1 MNHTPAPWT
10 IRTDSEDPQ
19 AINIRSESVPFVASV
34 WGDGGPSF
42 KQAANARLIAAA
54 PDLLAALQN
63 ALDRFESIPAH
74 QDEAGIY
81 RHAAAIAKTAIA
93 KAIGE

>member
-1 MNHTPAPWT
+1 MNHTPGPWT
-10 IRTDSEDPQ
+10 
-19 AINIRSESVPFVASV
+19 VAKRIVGKHPATVVLDAEQNEVCEVYASSALV
-34 WGDGGPSF
+34 
-42 KQAANARLIAAA
+42 AAA
-54 PDLLAALQN
+54 PDLLAALQH

-81 RHAAAIAKTAIA
+81 RHAAAIAKAAIA